1 MLAQSLLLASAAI
14 IFLLGTLH
22 LVYTFASDKF
32 SPRDPALEE
41 RLKAVSP
48 VISRQTTMWKAWV
61 GFNASH
67 SLGAILFG
75 AVYGYLSLRHAPF
88 LFQSYFLLGLGATI
102 LIAYL
107 ILAKVY
113 WFSAPLRGIALA
125 LGLYV
130 AGVVASRV

>member
-1 MLAQSLLLASAAI
+1 VLAQSLIVASAAI
-14 IFLLGTLH
+14 LFLFGSLH
-22 LVYTFASDKF
+22 AFYTFASNKF
-32 SPRDPALEE
+32 SPRDPELEQ

-75 AVYGYLSLRHAPF
+75 AVYIYLSLYHALL
-88 LFQSYFLLGLGATI
+88 LFQSYFLLGLGVI
-102 LIAYL
+102 VLIAYL
-107 ILAKVY
+107 IVAKLY

-125 LGLYV
+125 LGFYL
-130 AGVVASRV
+130 AAIVASRL